1 MADTIFTDWLSALTK
16 LQSSVSKDLAE
27 IREQKAEIQKLK
39 TDIFN
44 RLAQGKYVRDDRRLV
59 LSAPEIIIGN
69 VDASGMLYGDGGSI
83 TIRGQRVATEGVG
96 ENGVVSNRA
105 ATISQ
110 IAVDPGPD
118 GIEEVVRNR
127 SVIVNQAK
135 NITIQSNGAEK
146 DGYFACLPQTV
157 GAVGVRIHADQCV
170 EIDAAASSEVRSQQI
185 SDQLKNL
192 NSAVTGLTL
201 DSTNAMTTASTL
213 VGQMEALLALQDP
226 LSLDEVTMRT
236 TVMELDDL
244 TEQFNSLMPSVYQA
258 LDKAVAT
265 MSKLAE
271 TKRRIKALQNE
282 QTKVSAAQ
290 GTFKDQ
296 STDAVLR
303 VNAEQMF
310 FKSVDGD
317 GNIRTNPEAAIS
329 IQTGKVDISTL
340 KPDGSLIDDSHVN
353 IATHDVSISTFNS
366 ALNDDGTGDFTTEGS
381 VSVSSKDISFMA
393 LDYSSD
399 SLKAQTKDS
408 CFSVRMENM
417 VFLSQDVDGN
427 ATGNFYVSAET
438 EQHVSADKDGNTTGS
453 FDVRSKKM
461 ALSSTDKDNTAT
473 GSLDVK
479 AEQVTMASVDSSGKA
494 IGQLSL
500 NSKDI
505 FVKSM
510 DTDDK
515 GADKSLAAGGNMV
528 LVSEKMF
535 VGRTDKDNLSKELQ
549 LSSEKTG
556 IYGKTTAEVQQGEAK
571 AVVQLDG
578 GNVAI
583 GASKAE
589 FYGDNTVNG
598 KSDFKGD
605 VTMKKLTADNIEAKT
620 SLKSKN
626 ISDGIAVPG
635 GPSSA
640 KLSAK
645 LKEADAPKAKTD
657 SEES

>member
-157 GAVGVRIHADQCV
+157 GAAGVRIHADQCV

-185 SDQLKNL
+185 SDQLNNL

-201 DSTNAMTTASTL
+201 DSTSAMTTASTL

-353 IATHDVSISTFNS
+353 IATHDVSISTVNS

-381 VSVSSKDISFMA
+381 VSVSSKDISFTA

-408 CFSVRMENM
+408 RFSVRMENM

-427 ATGNFYVSAET
+427 AIGNFYVAT
-438 EQHVSADKDGNTTGS
+438 EKEKHVSADKDGNTTGS
-453 FDVRSKKM
+453 FDVRAKNM
-461 ALSSTDKDNTAT
+461 TLSSADKDDTAT
-473 GSLDVK
+473 GCLNVK
-479 AEQVTMASVDSSGKA
+479 TENVTLASVDNSGKA
-494 IGQLSL
+494 IGQFCL

-635 GPSSA
+635 APSSA

>member
-353 IATHDVSISTFNS
+353 IATHDVSISTVNS

-535 VGRTDKDNLSKELQ
+535 VGRTDKDNHSKELQ

>member
-69 VDASGMLYGDGGSI
+69 VDASGMLYSDGGSI

-146 DGYFACLPQTV
+146 DGYFACMPQTV
-157 GAVGVRIHADQCV
+157 GAAGVRIHADQCV

-185 SDQLKNL
+185 SDQLNNL

-201 DSTNAMTTASTL
+201 DSTSAMTTASTL

-353 IATHDVSISTFNS
+353 IATHDVSISTVNS

-381 VSVSSKDISFMA
+381 VSVSSKDISFTA

-408 CFSVRMENM
+408 RFSVRMENM

-427 ATGNFYVSAET
+427 AIGNFYVAT
-438 EQHVSADKDGNTTGS
+438 EKEKHVSADKDGNTTGS
-453 FDVRSKKM
+453 FDVRAKNM
-461 ALSSTDKDNTAT
+461 TLSSADKDDTAT
-473 GSLDVK
+473 GCLNVK
-479 AEQVTMASVDSSGKA
+479 TENVTLASVDNSGKA
-494 IGQLSL
+494 IGQFCL

>member
-1 MADTIFTDWLSALTK
+1 MADTIFIDWLSALTK

-353 IATHDVSISTFNS
+353 IATHDVSISTVNS

-381 VSVSSKDISFMA
+381 VSVSSKDISFTA

-408 CFSVRMENM
+408 RFSVRMENM

>member
-353 IATHDVSISTFNS
+353 IATHDVSISTVNS

-381 VSVSSKDISFMA
+381 VSVSSKDISFTA

-408 CFSVRMENM
+408 RFSVRMENM

>member
-69 VDASGMLYGDGGSI
+69 VDASGMLYSDGGSI

-353 IATHDVSISTFNS
+353 IATHDVSISTVNS

-381 VSVSSKDISFMA
+381 VSVSSKDISFTA

-408 CFSVRMENM
+408 RFSVRMENM

-427 ATGNFYVSAET
+427 AIGNFYVAT
-438 EQHVSADKDGNTTGS
+438 EKEKHVSADKDGNTTGS
-453 FDVRSKKM
+453 FDVRAKNM
-461 ALSSTDKDNTAT
+461 TLSSADKDDTAT
-473 GSLDVK
+473 GCLNVK
-479 AEQVTMASVDSSGKA
+479 TENVTLASVDNSGKA
-494 IGQLSL
+494 IGQFCL

-571 AVVQLDG
+571 VVVQLDG

>member
-146 DGYFACLPQTV
+146 DGYFACMPQTV
-157 GAVGVRIHADQCV
+157 GAAGVRIHADQCV

-185 SDQLKNL
+185 SDQLNNL

-201 DSTNAMTTASTL
+201 DSTSAMTTASTL

-353 IATHDVSISTFNS
+353 IATHDVSISTVNS

-408 CFSVRMENM
+408 RFSVRMENM

-515 GADKSLAAGGNMV
+515 GADKSLAADSHLV

-549 LSSEKTG
+549 VSADKTG
-556 IYGKTTAEVQQGEAK
+556 IYGKTTAELQQGEAK
-571 AVVQLDG
+571 AVLQLDG
-578 GNVAI
+578 GNVALS
-583 GASKAE
+583 GSKAE

>member
-69 VDASGMLYGDGGSI
+69 VDASGMLYSDGGSI

-201 DSTNAMTTASTL
+201 DSTSAMTTASTL

-353 IATHDVSISTFNS
+353 IATHDVSISTVNS

-381 VSVSSKDISFMA
+381 VSVSSKDISFTA

-408 CFSVRMENM
+408 RFSVRMENM

-427 ATGNFYVSAET
+427 AIGNFYVAT
-438 EQHVSADKDGNTTGS
+438 EKEKHVSADKDGNTTGS
-453 FDVRSKKM
+453 FDVRAKNM
-461 ALSSTDKDNTAT
+461 TLSSADKDDTAT
-473 GSLDVK
+473 GCLNVK
-479 AEQVTMASVDSSGKA
+479 TENVTLASVDNSGKA
-494 IGQLSL
+494 IGQFCL

-571 AVVQLDG
+571 AVLQLDG

>member
-353 IATHDVSISTFNS
+353 IATHDVSISTVNS

-589 FYGDNTVNG
+589 FYGDNNVNG

>member
-69 VDASGMLYGDGGSI
+69 VDASGMLYSDGGSI

-146 DGYFACLPQTV
+146 DGYFACMPQTV
-157 GAVGVRIHADQCV
+157 GAAGVRIHADQCV

-353 IATHDVSISTFNS
+353 IATHDVSISTVNS

-381 VSVSSKDISFMA
+381 VSVSSKDISFTA

-408 CFSVRMENM
+408 RFSVRMENM

-427 ATGNFYVSAET
+427 AIGNFYVAT
-438 EQHVSADKDGNTTGS
+438 EKEKHVSADKDGNTTGS
-453 FDVRSKKM
+453 FDVRAKNM
-461 ALSSTDKDNTAT
+461 TLSSADKDDTAT
-473 GSLDVK
+473 GCLNVK
-479 AEQVTMASVDSSGKA
+479 TENVTLASVDNSGKA
-494 IGQLSL
+494 IGQFCL

>member
-271 TKRRIKALQNE
+271 SKRRIKALQNE

-353 IATHDVSISTFNS
+353 IATHDVSISTVNS